1 MPTAAPT
8 PMQGKL
14 KALRPSGSP
23 APASPWGVSQDVV
36 VSPSTRAS
44 TVLVTDIPADVLMPR
59 DGVAR
64 SPAGKAKR
72 VLDGRCDP
80 SSRGGT
86 AISANFATKHYQLY
100 LRRYV
105 SVRDSQVLNT
115 FSTLFAEYGTVRH
128 AGARAVPIPPPR
140 AVLNV
145 DVRRATPSS
154 NARGQPRCSSAPA
167 CEMTLYCPG
176 VIRHGVEAPAP
187 GNHCRRWRQHHP
199 VRALWRVRTVT
210 GEAATTGLGGR
221 GGGRLRLRLRQDG

>member
-1 MPTAAPT
+1 MLTAAPT

-14 KALRPSGSP
+14 KAIRLSGGGEP
-23 APASPWGVSQDVV
+23 LG
-36 VSPSTRAS
+36 
-44 TVLVTDIPADVLMPR
+44 
-59 DGVAR
+59 GVAR
-64 SPAGKAKR
+64 CGAQPIGSGLNGFGHRHPGGRAHATGWGGPQPGRQSQEDSRRPVRPLKPR
-72 VLDGRCDP
+72 LDCHFCQLCNGTLPTLPTQVRRGEGLP
-80 SSRGGT
+80 S
-86 AISANFATKHYQLY
+86 
-100 LRRYV
+100 
-105 SVRDSQVLNT
+105 
-115 FSTLFAEYGTVRH
+115 AEYLLDSVCRVRNGQTCR
-128 AGARAVPIPPPR
+128 GARSAPPR